1 MNKKFLSAIL
11 FGALMVSS
19 TGTFVSCKDYDDD
32 IDNLQG
38 QIDGVKSQIAA
49 LESKIN
55 KGKWIT
61 SVTSSADGLTI
72 TMSDG
77 QTFNI
82 TNGKNGT
89 NGTNG
94 TEWTISE
101 DGFWVCNGEKTD
113 VKAVGKDGDKG
124 ETGEA
129 GQQEVKFENGKWYL
143 WNGTEFVE
151 FKGGEATTGN
161 VPFYYTDPND
171 QNYAVL
177 VVFDENGQN
186 KKEIRLPLN
195 EGLAEIMILDNTRYM
210 YINYHRY
217 NGTDKW
223 NGAKPLPAKGEYL
236 ITQPTK
242 SFLIQVT
249 PANYDLS
256 TLDLKLV
263 NTKGEEAPVVLG
275 KPAPFVGDLSVQP
288 RAVSTSGI
296 FEVTVDSKDFSAE
309 TIQAWEDNFRN
320 KGLSLVAN
328 ESVRSTY
335 SASLW
340 ITKIDNVP
348 TIYWDNRYF
357 DNNNIEHI
365 NGYGQNLNE
374 GNEIIV
380 APQYKYLSN
389 NTQSYFYS
397 ADQYVYD
404 AFVTMAAS
412 SKADSIKA
420 GVSVDGTKITAQNA
434 CNLTVVVNYV
444 NAMGQVKKAENVEV
458 RFYDGYIAPE
468 IEDFALAATT
478 HQTVTDANKQTQLVD
493 FSAYFTKY
501 ANDEASRIL
510 WNADAQLVQSGQVEI
525 DGTIYSNIQATWE
538 HENEYGDIVTSP
550 VYDLVKS
557 ISFSDKN
564 GNIVTND
571 KVTHLNIAFTKNYG
585 STIALEKGK
594 VTVYA
599 TVQMK
604 QADGY
609 YAPVQTIAIP
619 VTLKNPTAADI
630 AASYAFNP
638 AYFKDNTLTILDAT
652 TVKVSDYV
660 TKGTLKFDAEM
671 KYDDKS
677 ISVNADGNVTLL
689 DTKNMGKSYTISGVQ
704 TEVLGRR
711 FDISFAVKFAS
722 SKTYELVVPKALSV
736 ACEGANE
743 IKVKYGDLVK
753 NDGFTYNYKLTN
765 FAGVLIEANQIT
777 SLKFFA
783 DADCTKSMTAL
794 NITPDNNKN
803 LTIKSTGDKIA
814 NDITVTVYAQFVVG
828 TETIVKSF
836 NVTVTGA
843 L

>member
-55 KGKWIT
+55 EGKWIT

-195 EGLAEIMILDNTRYM
+195 EGLAEIMILDNTRSM
-210 YINYHRY
+210 HINYHRY

-335 SASLW
+335 SANLW
-340 ITKIDNVP
+340 ISKIDNVP

-357 DNNNIEHI
+357 DNKI
-365 NGYGQNLNE
+365 N
-374 GNEIIV
+374 
-380 APQYKYLSN
+380 
-389 NTQSYFYS
+389 
-397 ADQYVYD
+397 
-404 AFVTMAAS
+404 
-412 SKADSIKA
+412 
-420 GVSVDGTKITAQNA
+420 
-434 CNLTVVVNYV
+434 
-444 NAMGQVKKAENVEV
+444 
-458 RFYDGYIAPE
+458 
-468 IEDFALAATT
+468 
-478 HQTVTDANKQTQLVD
+478 
-493 FSAYFTKY
+493 
-501 ANDEASRIL
+501 
-510 WNADAQLVQSGQVEI
+510 
-525 DGTIYSNIQATWE
+525 
-538 HENEYGDIVTSP
+538 
-550 VYDLVKS
+550 
-557 ISFSDKN
+557 
-564 GNIVTND
+564 
-571 KVTHLNIAFTKNYG
+571 
-585 STIALEKGK
+585 
-594 VTVYA
+594 
-599 TVQMK
+599 
-604 QADGY
+604 
-609 YAPVQTIAIP
+609 
-619 VTLKNPTAADI
+619 
-630 AASYAFNP
+630 
-638 AYFKDNTLTILDAT
+638 
-652 TVKVSDYV
+652 
-660 TKGTLKFDAEM
+660 
-671 KYDDKS
+671 
-677 ISVNADGNVTLL
+677 
-689 DTKNMGKSYTISGVQ
+689 
-704 TEVLGRR
+704 
-711 FDISFAVKFAS
+711 
-722 SKTYELVVPKALSV
+722 
-736 ACEGANE
+736 
-743 IKVKYGDLVK
+743 
-753 NDGFTYNYKLTN
+753 
-765 FAGVLIEANQIT
+765 
-777 SLKFFA
+777 
-783 DADCTKSMTAL
+783 
-794 NITPDNNKN
+794 
-803 LTIKSTGDKIA
+803 
-814 NDITVTVYAQFVVG
+814 
-828 TETIVKSF
+828 
-836 NVTVTGA
+836 
-843 L
+843 